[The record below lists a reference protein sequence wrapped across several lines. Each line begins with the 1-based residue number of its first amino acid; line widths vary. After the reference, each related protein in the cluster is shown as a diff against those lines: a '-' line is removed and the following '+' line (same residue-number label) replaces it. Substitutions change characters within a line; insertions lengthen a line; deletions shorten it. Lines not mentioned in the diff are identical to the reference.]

1 MQVEQ
6 PPKQQIVDRIKK
18 ASNILVTV
26 NRSPDVDLLAAAIGL
41 TLMLE
46 KLDKSAVAVFSGEI
60 PRAIDFL
67 KPDQVIEENVDS
79 LRDFIIALDKEKAD
93 RLRYKVEG
101 DVVRVYITP
110 YKTVISEKDLKF
122 SQGDFNVDLIVALGV
137 EKSEDLDGALTAY
150 GKILHDAQVIT
161 INTNTDHSSI
171 GDVDW
176 SEDGVSSYSEM
187 IMSMSEA
194 LESGLLDQ
202 SIASALLTGMVSS
215 TDRFR
220 NEKTSSK
227 VMTMAAQL
235 MAAGANQ
242 QLIAEELAK
251 NSDEKEPQ
259 SEAVS
264 EPAPVDQA
272 DPSEINLRSS
282 AVEPEAI
289 EPEQSEVPA
298 VEPAPVSEQDLVI
311 AQPDSSS
318 NVIQDLAE
326 ETDRIA
332 DAQPAPDLSLP
343 PLPGAD
349 ADTKP
354 SSWRDITPIK
364 TDEEPTAVETAP
376 DDDFQQPQEE
386 PEISGLKERQPNK
399 VILHHE
405 GSTVAEA
412 PSLIR
417 SPINATFAD
426 GQEQPSVNTIG
437 GGSTQPTAVAVPQF
451 TQTSTP
457 GMAFE
462 MPPIPGDEP
471 AVSAPEAEVTQ
482 PTMPIEQPVVPVFET
497 PLTEQPAPDT
507 PVVPEAPAQSALDSA
522 RATLSSLFGG
532 DPAAPAP
539 QPEQAVQPAQPT
551 PDPYMI
557 ANPPAPQL
565 PGLPMPDF
573 STLPPL
579 PGELATH
586 MPEQPAMAQ
595 PPQLGLPAAPA
606 QAAAAPSADPAQFR
620 LPGQ

>member
-202 SIASALLTGMVSS
+202 SIASALLTGLVSS